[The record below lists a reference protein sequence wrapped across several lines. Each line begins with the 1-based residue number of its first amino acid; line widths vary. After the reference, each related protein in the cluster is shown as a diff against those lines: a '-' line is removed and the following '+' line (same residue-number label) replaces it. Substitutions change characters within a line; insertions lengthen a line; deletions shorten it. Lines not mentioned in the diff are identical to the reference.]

1 MAAAPT
7 LADLERSLRHALKDR
22 VRHVRVQASWRQAA
36 GIEWEGEGRRVGDLW
51 VEPFQR
57 GIGWAVVHEL
67 THYVMRFHAEKWG
80 ELEEPQI
87 EGLANAVWQRIE
99 RVPAR
104 YWWWRKAVAAKLKGG
119 L

>member
-1 MAAAPT
+1 MAAPT
-7 LADLERSLRHALKDR
+7 FADLERSLRHALKDR
-22 VRHVRVQASWRQAA
+22 VRVIEVRASWQQGG
-36 GIEWEGEGRRVGDLW
+36 GIEWEGEGRRVGVLW
-51 VEPFQR
+51 VEPYQL
-57 GIGWAVVHEL
+57 GVIPTVVHEL
-67 THYVMRFHAEKWG
+67 THYVMRFQAERWG

-104 YWWWRKAVAAKLKGG
+104 YWWWRKAIAAKLKGE